1 MKPTDLRTLLAAA
14 ISARLPVLIT
24 GAPGIGKSDIVDGA
38 RMDAGADLILS
49 HPAVEDPT
57 DTKGLP
63 WIVDGHA
70 VFTPFGDLRRAV
82 DATRPTVWFFDDL
95 GQASPAVQAA
105 KMQLLL
111 ARQVNGHVLPDCVT
125 FIAAT
130 NRRTDRAGVS
140 GILEPVKS
148 RFATIV
154 ELTPDLNDWCTWALA
169 HGVPAEV
176 IAFLRFRPDLLSAFV
191 PTADLQN
198 SPSPRT
204 WNHVGKLLTLD
215 LPATVQATAIAGAV
229 GPTAGTEFCAF
240 LQMFRELPSVDAI
253 LVDPNGTPIPD
264 KPSTLYALCGALAYR
279 ATAANFAR
287 VATFAERLLSNRK
300 GEFGSLLVRDAVR
313 RTPDL
318 QHTAAYVRL
327 SCGEL
332 GRLITG
338 AV

>member
-14 ISARLPVLIT
+14 IGARLPVLIT

-38 RMDAGADLILS
+38 RLDADADLILS

-57 DTKGLP
+57 DSKGLP
-63 WIVDGHA
+63 WMTNGQATFH
-70 VFTPFGDLRRAV
+70 PFGDLRRAV

-130 NRRTDRAGVS
+130 NRRIDRAGVS

-154 ELTPDLNDWCTWALA
+154 ELTADLNDWCDWAIG
-169 HGVPAEV
+169 HNVPAEL

-204 WNHVGKLLTLD
+204 WSHVGRLLALN
-215 LPATVQATAIAGAV
+215 LPATLQAHAIAGAV

-240 LQMFRELPSVDAI
+240 LQMYRELPSVDAI
-253 LVDPNGTPIPD
+253 LTNPLNPVIPD
-264 KPSTLYALCGALAYR
+264 RPGTLYALCGALAYR

-287 VATFAERLLSNRK
+287 IGTFADRLLADRK
-300 GEFGSLLVRDAVR
+300 GEFGALLVRDAIR
-313 RTPDL
+313 RSPDL
-318 QHTAAYVRL
+318 IHTPAYVRL

-338 AV
+338 AA